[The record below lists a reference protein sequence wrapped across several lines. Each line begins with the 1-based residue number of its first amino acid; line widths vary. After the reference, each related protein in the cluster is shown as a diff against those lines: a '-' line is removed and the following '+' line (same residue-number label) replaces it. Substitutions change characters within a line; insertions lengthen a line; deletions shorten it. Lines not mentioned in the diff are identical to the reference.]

1 MRNIR
6 ARSVSQTWI
15 VAAGLASAIVL
26 APAAVRA
33 QDVTLH
39 ETTTVRGQETPTTA
53 FLGKTAMRHN
63 GADGKDVILRYD
75 AQKMILVDNKRKTYS
90 EMTFDDLQKMAAA
103 ATQGMEN
110 LPPEVAAKMKGM
122 MGGGGAVLVTKL
134 GAGETIAGYATEK
147 YHVVMEPMEIDLWV
161 APDLAVPPV
170 YYDAMKSLMPANPM
184 FDMKRL
190 YEEYKKING
199 TPMKSITNV
208 KMMGQAITT
217 TVVVTAVDKAPIPAS
232 TFEVPAGYKLVPMK

>member
-1 MRNIR
+1 MGNIR
-6 ARSVSQTWI
+6 VRSVSRTWI
-15 VAAGLASAIVL
+15 VAAGLASVMVL
-26 APAAVRA
+26 APGAVRA

-39 ETTTVRGQETPTTA
+39 ETTTVRGQETPTA
-53 FLGKTAMRHN
+53 LFLGKTATRHN
-63 GADGKDVILRYD
+63 GADGRDVIVRYD
-75 AQKMILVDNKRKTYS
+75 AKKMILVDNKRKTYS

-122 MGGGGAVLVTKL
+122 MGGGGEVSVTKL

-147 YHVVMEPMEIDLWV
+147 YHVVVPPMEIDLWV

-199 TPMKSITNV
+199 TPMKSITNM

-217 TVVVTAVDKAPIPAS
+217 TVLVTAADKTPIPAS
-232 TFEVPAGYKLVPMK
+232 TFDVPAGYRSVPMR